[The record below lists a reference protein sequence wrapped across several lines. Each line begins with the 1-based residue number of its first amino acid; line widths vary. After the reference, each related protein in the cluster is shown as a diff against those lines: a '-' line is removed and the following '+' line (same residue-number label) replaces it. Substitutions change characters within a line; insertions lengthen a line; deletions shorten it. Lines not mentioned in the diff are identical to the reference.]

1 MRKIHA
7 IKKYEVEYADASA
20 LTPDTLLTIIS
31 SYCEETGEDNPIEY
45 NDLDNEYGIVEIDR
59 DALQR
64 IAEWES
70 NPLYAEQ
77 IKQIIADSCGE
88 DEGLV
93 RIEIF

>member
-1 MRKIHA
+1 MRRIHA

-20 LTPDTLLTIIS
+20 LTPDTLLEIID

-45 NDLDNEYGIVEIDR
+45 NDLESECGIVEINR
-59 DALQR
+59 KALQR
-64 IAEWES
+64 IAKWES

-77 IKQIIADSCGE
+77 IKQLISDSCGE